1 MRRYHET
8 FRLWEY
14 LLFTLVTLAV
24 LCLCVCV
31 GSVRIPLADT
41 LSYFAARLTGGQP
54 PAGLVSSIL
63 PIRLPRVL
71 CVALTGAALSLA
83 GAAMQGLLKTAG
95 RRLDAR
101 RFVRRVARRGHCHC
115 LRRDAA
121 GSAVRGDNGYGDRV
135 RVLIAACHSRP
146 FL

>member
-14 LLFTLVTLAV
+14 LLFTLVTLTV

-31 GSVRIPLADT
+31 GNVRIQLADT
-41 LSYFAARLTGGQP
+41 LSYFAARLTGSEP

-63 PIRLPRVL
+63 PIRMPRVL

-83 GAAMQGLLKTAG
+83 GAAMQGLLKNPLADGPTLG
-95 RRLDAR
+95 
-101 RFVRRVARRGHCHC
+101 VSS
-115 LRRDAA
+115 
-121 GSAVRGDNGYGDRV
+121 SA
-135 RVLIAACHSRP
+135 
-146 FL
+146 

>member
-14 LLFTLVTLAV
+14 LLFALVTLAV

-41 LSYFAARLTGGQP
+41 LAYFAARLTGGQP

-63 PIRLPRVL
+63 PIRLPRV
-71 CVALTGAALSLA
+71 
-83 GAAMQGLLKTAG
+83 
-95 RRLDAR
+95 
-101 RFVRRVARRGHCHC
+101 
-115 LRRDAA
+115 
-121 GSAVRGDNGYGDRV
+121 
-135 RVLIAACHSRP
+135 
-146 FL
+146 

>member
-31 GSVRIPLADT
+31 GSVRIPLSDT

-54 PAGLVSSIL
+54 PRAS
-63 PIRLPRVL
+63 
-71 CVALTGAALSLA
+71 
-83 GAAMQGLLKTAG
+83 
-95 RRLDAR
+95 
-101 RFVRRVARRGHCHC
+101 
-115 LRRDAA
+115 
-121 GSAVRGDNGYGDRV
+121 
-135 RVLIAACHSRP
+135 SRP
-146 FL
+146 SCPSVCRVFCAWR

>member
-14 LLFTLVTLAV
+14 LLFALVTLAV

-41 LSYFAARLTGGQP
+41 LAYFAAKLTGGETP
-54 PAGLVSSIL
+54 VGLVSSIL

-83 GAAMQGLLKTAG
+83 GAAMQGLLKNPLADGSTLGVSSGASLG
-95 RRLDAR
+95 AVCAIAFGVTLDR
-101 RFVRRVARRGHCHC
+101 KSVV
-115 LRRDAA
+115 
-121 GSAVRGDNGYGDRV
+121 
-135 RVLIAACHSRP
+135 
-146 FL
+146 

>member
-14 LLFTLVTLAV
+14 LLFALVTLAV

-41 LSYFAARLTGGQP
+41 LAYFAAKLTGGETP
-54 PAGLVSSIL
+54 VGLVSSIL

-83 GAAMQGLLKTAG
+83 GAAMQGLLKNLWPT
-95 RRLDAR
+95 AR
-101 RFVRRVARRGHCHC
+101 RSAFRPARR
-115 LRRDAA
+115 
-121 GSAVRGDNGYGDRV
+121 SARS
-135 RVLIAACHSRP
+135 LPLPSA
-146 FL
+146 